1 MQLRY
6 LTRKN
11 TPVVE
16 GVGRYNKAVEQSNK
30 KVSEKLNSF
39 TGELTLLKEASDKI
53 LREHDDSRQKINYKD
68 QQVEDATKQIDAK
81 LKEFQQR
88 AEQFTS
94 DIDTTVADN
103 ELKKSIVELNDKLRD
118 KLDNVRA
125 TVAYESE
132 RLETVRAKQQSELD
146 TTKQYISQTLS
157 SLQVNVE
164 CNIQDQVRALLDY
177 LTKEVRPILAKLK
190 QINNSLQIC
199 LKHLGQ
205 WIDNAKD
212 AITTAET
219 QVNKILECIDEGSL
233 YKYPNQITQAAQ
245 QIEASTSILHGKFE
259 ELRNQYN
266 AVVTKVKGPEGDGKG
281 ECAVKKL
288 KELEENMIVPHQFSV
303 FNQTSGEWDV
313 STVIKPLIEKIKK
326 NVGNYLEHLKE
337 ALVAGMTAQNGLVV
351 TSKKT
356 PGLDAMIKKLG
367 ENNLK
372 NKLGTFGVL
381 FTTAQIAN
389 EAGNLGYCFE
399 IVLNYLNSITTM
411 SNSGWN
417 TFAGRAGTTLKSS
430 MQEKAAGIEPD
441 IGTLCNA
448 AAITG
453 AAKLQ
458 KEVTV
463 IVEKYLDVINK
474 LDGTLEGNAEVEKVA
489 LQTHAQDVMNK
500 IKSLCKDIRN
510 VTSEDPDSAKAKL
523 FELKTKYF
531 ADSELATNSINKIHS
546 ELGHLRSDLESGP
559 IKAVEKFLKDAE
571 VTEKHYVQ
579 AMQRYLKTQV
589 NVAETALTTHA
600 RRRYVDSIKWLLE
613 QFVEKVK
620 LELSELP
627 TQIEHDQHIGLK
639 GFMEAFN
646 GNDSGDN
653 VNRLL
658 SNSDIPTLCRSL
670 ETFFAPVKSYIDSEI
685 NRLDE
690 EEHKK
695 HPSLPR
701 SQDPYTSKLTKLY
714 AALSGLISHVYTSN
728 KYDRDLPT
736 KLDDLTAAVADL
748 TTDGFPNPVTAM
760 LQGVS
765 GGCRELVGA
774 LGKVYISRYDGAN
787 VRWEHDEKA
796 VNNCAKAF
804 LTIGPAYFHGLHHL
818 FYKGATEWTDYKVT
832 GNAKSARKADELKKY
847 LQEEG
852 YDIDQLKDQTGKE
865 VALRMSRGFARYQS
879 FNENPENLGT
889 YKEYLA
895 HYRKYEGLLSRL
907 FYYLDAYNHVGHLVV
922 HPRPRHPSSVFDIL
936 LWLNGLPYNPVY
948 HALSYDGFSGLFEK
962 EEKIGDA
969 TADDDGPT
977 FEGEEADTLPAYPK
991 DITAASLA
999 DKLTEVTTYA
1009 EDVLLSILGYGHND
1023 GIYACD
1029 FYTNAGKLAYPSSA
1043 AKCLDVLVELLYRLF
1058 HQLRFLY
1065 EQCSNSTQYSGWAEC
1080 WYGQGVG
1087 GSSWKCNEKQ
1097 CADQNCKQIA
1107 DQTANQTCK
1116 QHPKCGVKSPLQFFL
1131 EDGLPGFLPHPY
1143 NKADCKLS
1151 CSAPN
1156 HFGKP
1161 CKTPMGFA
1169 DISITASH
1177 TSKGSRLYKV
1187 LKEFCGTPSSPLT
1200 VLCSSLV
1207 CVLGRP
1213 PQTLGDMFAFYHLFI
1228 TTWNDGGKKHKKE
1241 AFDEAVTKANL
1252 QRPYDELNVASV
1264 FNSSHSGKSKTHTS
1278 GDLISLVCSS
1288 KTAATCGKYLSPL
1301 SNDISA
1307 TFSFKHADKY
1317 VSWMVYLTETF
1328 YILLQKMYEECN
1340 SKCGGAT
1347 PKCRVAKCPKK
1358 CKANEK
1364 SPGSTH
1370 HSLCDSI
1377 INCPSTSSVL
1387 CTYGFTLVDRKKLS
1401 GTDDVDYKR
1410 TCNDLCNALKK
1421 VLDGESVLM
1430 QLFHSIDKFI
1440 YTIRFPFMT
1449 LTLALWLLSFLYL
1462 LHIMVIRLDLLHIKS
1477 HLHSPSSHRIAA
1489 QSLLAAAR
1497 VNKLNRVFYLQP

>member
-1 MQLRY
+1 MKELIKNIKQRVSAIMKQLTKINSDLLQHIDTLQDWITKADNVIKESLKKVEEILKEVKDSNSRTENNRRKIESAVEYIQSQVKLLFEAGELARKEAASLVGTAKEKVTLLENAVKGDLATLKNEINNGMKEYVSRY
-6 LTRKN
+6 ITEIHNSVKEIKGGDASGLT
-11 TPVVE
+11 E
-16 GVGRYNKAVEQSNK
+16 LVGRVKGYVKLFTKGKLAFNSVLQRWIGEIVDKEPVSGWLDKYVEEMNESSIQFKDVYIAIQQGSDHRLLAAFKNKLIEELHA
-30 KVSEKLNSF
+30 KVNEAFNSF
-39 TGELTLLKEASDKI
+39 YAVDEKGSIGSHVGA
-53 LREHDDSRQKINYKD
+53 
-68 QQVEDATKQIDAK
+68 AK
-81 LKEFQQR
+81 GACL
-88 AEQFTS
+88 QF
-94 DIDTTVADN
+94 A
-103 ELKKSIVELNDKLRD
+103 
-118 KLDNVRA
+118 
-125 TVAYESE
+125 
-132 RLETVRAKQQSELD
+132 
-146 TTKQYISQTLS
+146 
-157 SLQVNVE
+157 
-164 CNIQDQVRALLDY
+164 
-177 LTKEVRPILAKLK
+177 
-190 QINNSLQIC
+190 
-199 LKHLGQ
+199 
-205 WIDNAKD
+205 
-212 AITTAET
+212 
-219 QVNKILECIDEGSL
+219 
-233 YKYPNQITQAAQ
+233 
-245 QIEASTSILHGKFE
+245 
-259 ELRNQYN
+259 
-266 AVVTKVKGPEGDGKG
+266 
-281 ECAVKKL
+281 
-288 KELEENMIVPHQFSV
+288 
-303 FNQTSGEWDV
+303 
-313 STVIKPLIEKIKK
+313 
-326 NVGNYLEHLKE
+326 
-337 ALVAGMTAQNGLVV
+337 
-351 TSKKT
+351 
-356 PGLDAMIKKLG
+356 KKLG
-367 ENNLK
+367 DELEDGMI
-372 NKLGTFGVL
+372 GTFVEDIADAISLELTTQKNSNPYLQLAVDGVL
-381 FTTAQIAN
+381 YQLLAAARHTAAAVESFTWDDSASDPDVMTVDSALGVAIHLDTGLSKALASVTPGSDGDLAKAYIYKPFHSLKQPIELDVNIQKTIYDMLEKQLPEDQEAADNLQAYVTLDNLADSFKGIATRFGTKPSKRKQLEDAIN
-389 EAGNLGYCFE
+389 NIEAEVTIAL
-399 IVLNYLNSITTM
+399 
-411 SNSGWN
+411 
-417 TFAGRAGTTLKSS
+417 
-430 MQEKAAGIEPD
+430 AGIETFND
-441 IGTLCNA
+441 QALRHFIEVSNKLNEMCYAIENA
-448 AAITG
+448 AGEPNGLKSTLKTFKETYFAKYDKDTQEGKAGIDKIKQDLSDVQNALKTG
-453 AAKLQ
+453 PVDKTNDLLQYAMKAENHFAKLIKDQ
-458 KEVTV
+458 
-463 IVEKYLDVINK
+463 I
-474 LDGTLEGNAEVEKVA
+474 
-489 LQTHAQDVMNK
+489 HQD
-500 IKSLCKDIRN
+500 IK
-510 VTSEDPDSAKAKL
+510 T
-523 FELKTKYF
+523 
-531 ADSELATNSINKIHS
+531 
-546 ELGHLRSDLESGP
+546 
-559 IKAVEKFLKDAE
+559 
-571 VTEKHYVQ
+571 
-579 AMQRYLKTQV
+579 
-589 NVAETALTTHA
+589 AETALTTHA
-600 RRRYVDSIKWLLE
+600 RRRYVDSIKWLLG
-613 QFVEKVK
+613 QFVLKVETEFSQ
-620 LELSELP
+620 LLL
-627 TQIEHDQHIGLK
+627 QIEHDKHIGLK

-658 SNSDIPTLCRSL
+658 SNSDIPTLCRSV

-685 NRLDE
+685 TRLDGE
-690 EEHKK
+690 ELKK

-760 LQGVS
+760 LHGVS

-804 LTIGPAYFHGLHHL
+804 LTIVPAYFHGLHHL
-818 FYKGATEWTDYKVT
+818 FYKGATEWKEYKVA
-832 GNAKSARKADELKKY
+832 GNAKSDRKADELKKY

-865 VALRMSRGFARYQS
+865 VALRLSRGFARYQS

-895 HYRKYEGLLSRL
+895 HYKKHEGLMSRL

-948 HALSYDGFSGLFEK
+948 HALSYDGFSGLFER
-962 EEKIGDA
+962 EEKKGDA

-977 FEGEEADTLPAYPK
+977 FEGEEADTLPAHPK

-1097 CADQNCKQIA
+1097 CADQNCRQIA
-1107 DQTANQTCK
+1107 DQIANQKCK
-1116 QHPKCGVKSPLQFFL
+1116 QHPKCGVKSPLQSFL

-1200 VLCSSLV
+1200 VVCSSLV

-1252 QRPYDELNVASV
+1252 QRPYDELNVASI
-1264 FNSSHSGKSKTHTS
+1264 FSTTHSGKSKTHTS

-1288 KTAATCGKYLSPL
+1288 KTAATCGQYLSPL

-1307 TFSFKHADKY
+1307 TFSLKHADKY

-1328 YILLQKMYEECN
+1328 YSLLKKMYDECN

-1358 CKANEK
+1358 CTANEK

-1401 GTDDVDYKR
+1401 GTNDVDYKR

-1440 YTIRFPFMT
+1440 FTIRAPFIW
-1449 LTLALWLLSFLYL
+1449 LNVALWSLSFLYL
-1462 LHIMVIRLDLLHIKS
+1462 IHIMVIRLDLLHIKS